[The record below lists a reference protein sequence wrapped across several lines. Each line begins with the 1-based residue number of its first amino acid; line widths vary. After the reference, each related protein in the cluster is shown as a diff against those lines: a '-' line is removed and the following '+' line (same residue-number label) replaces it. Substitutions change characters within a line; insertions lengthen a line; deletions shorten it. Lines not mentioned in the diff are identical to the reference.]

1 MSMNEIKIKLSPYL
15 GCSKKLIEL
24 FAIIGYE
31 EEALKRSI
39 LKKNEPQEELELT
52 VLSLIIS
59 DSSFNF
65 IPDYFIKQIYPERPH
80 IKQSKAYPKSDNIIF
95 YLCFD
100 SLTGDRKIIN
110 SCYAFRFYERI
121 KTENGD
127 IYFIPKAF
135 LICSQYPYFSSFC
148 RICEKI
154 FWSTDERYADKD
166 FPIEIFI
173 HCLVNYLPSPI
184 NHNLIMKDFVPNII
198 IPKLTGYPYVDF
210 NLGKVL
216 TSVNLNCFIKIYI
229 LIFLEFDLLFFSPD
243 LEKLNIFMFAL
254 YILNYPLTNTNYFWY
269 IRTIS
274 LKESEEDEMD
284 DILLQSGKIFSKG
297 IQIAGIG
304 SRNLSL
310 TSEIIEGRK
319 TSFRGVNCEYKPNIE
334 FKFKGLNLVID
345 IEDKK
350 NPIINNPKSKQEK
363 IININILLKYI
374 DNTLYS
380 KKNKFFLDKYLQKL
394 HKNLNNI
401 LKNYNYIAKN
411 DSNVANSFFYMNKSI
426 MNINRQIQEIFYD
439 FILNILVEL
448 NKDRIINPF
457 PKNEQNVNTNI
468 SAEEKIFKKMIV
480 DSLKYNLY
488 FNDFKKGFKTPDEI
502 NVSLLLSDEYVNLK
516 KQGAFKDI
524 TQQVEYFGVMD
535 KLYTL
540 RSKDLIYDLKA
551 LVIEYSKNNYIPNT
565 SKNGNN
571 RNRNLFVLDEEIIK
585 KFIYKKKNRNYYEVL
600 KDPEEIKI
608 DIETKRNL
616 IFAIQDYFFNQ
627 QIINNEYYLRSST
640 AYLICICFPFFA
652 KKIIRFVLLNEY
664 LLNTKKIL
672 YFQRYYIFIILKA
685 INIYYQINK
694 EKGIFPEM
702 EYVSVNTYYLLI
714 QNYINDNSIN
724 QDEELDSFFK
734 KHLIQPEINA
744 NVQMNHE
751 NAFIYKL
758 DNYIYEDDINK
769 IKQNFKIKG
778 NEVNIKIDDKMIKIQ
793 KIKLE
798 DISGIFQEIYSYYKF
813 FLSNDFDLKKIEVNK
828 LLENCAKLIMLFM
841 QLQNEEN
848 FIKILYS
855 LMNSLLSFQ
864 KQLSDY
870 SKGKKD

>member
-135 LICSQYPYFSSFC
+135 LICSQYPYFSSYC

-229 LIFLEFDLLFFSPD
+229 LIFLEIDLLFFSPD

-254 YILNYPLTNTNYFWY
+254 YILNYPLTNTNYFGY

-297 IQIAGIG
+297 IQIASNG

-310 TSEIIEGRK
+310 TSEIKEDRK
-319 TSFRGVNCEYKPNIE
+319 TCFRGVNCEYKPNIE
-334 FKFKGLNLVID
+334 SKFKGLNLVID

-374 DNTLYS
+374 DNTLNS
-380 KKNKFFLDKYLQKL
+380 KKNNFFLDKYLQKL

-401 LKNYNYIAKN
+401 LKDYNYIAKN

-565 SKNGNN
+565 SKNVNN

-702 EYVSVNTYYLLI
+702 EYVSINTYYLLI
-714 QNYINDNSIN
+714 QKYINDNSIN

-758 DNYIYEDDINK
+758 DNYIYEDDIK
-769 IKQNFKIKG
+769 EIKQNFKIKG
-778 NEVNIKIDDKMIKIQ
+778 NEVNIKIDDKKIKIQ
-793 KIKLE
+793 KVKSE
-798 DISGIFQEIYSYYKF
+798 DITVIFHEIYSYYKF
-813 FLSNDFDLKKIEVNK
+813 FLSNDFDIKKIEVNK

-841 QLQNEEN
+841 QLQNEKN

-855 LMNSLLSFQ
+855 LMYSLVSFQ
-864 KQLSDY
+864 EQLSDY
-870 SKGKKD
+870 NKLKKD

>member
-1 MSMNEIKIKLSPYL
+1 MSMNEAKIKLSPYL

-135 LICSQYPYFSSFC
+135 LICSQYPYFSSYC

-229 LIFLEFDLLFFSPD
+229 LIFLEIDLLFFSPD

-254 YILNYPLTNTNYFWY
+254 YILNYPLTNTNYFGY

-274 LKESEEDEMD
+274 LKQSEEDEMD
-284 DILLQSGKIFSKG
+284 DILLQSGKIFSKR
-297 IQIAGIG
+297 IQIAGNG

-310 TSEIIEGRK
+310 TSEIKEGRK

-374 DNTLYS
+374 DNTLNS
-380 KKNKFFLDKYLQKL
+380 KKNNFFLDKYLQKL

-401 LKNYNYIAKN
+401 LKDYNYIAKN

-426 MNINRQIQEIFYD
+426 MKINRQIQEIFYD

-468 SAEEKIFKKMIV
+468 SAEEKIFKKMIE

-758 DNYIYEDDINK
+758 DNYIYEDDIK
-769 IKQNFKIKG
+769 EIKQNFKIKG

-793 KIKLE
+793 KVKSE

-813 FLSNDFDLKKIEVNK
+813 FLSNDFDIKKIEVNK
-828 LLENCAKLIMLFM
+828 LLANCAKLIMLFM
-841 QLQNEEN
+841 QLQNEKN

-855 LMNSLLSFQ
+855 LMYSLLSFQ

>member
-1 MSMNEIKIKLSPYL
+1 MNETKIKLSPYL

-80 IKQSKAYPKSDNIIF
+80 IKQSKVYPKSDNIIF

-135 LICSQYPYFSSFC
+135 LICSQYPYFSSYC

-173 HCLVNYLPSPI
+173 YCLVNYLPSPI

-254 YILNYPLTNTNYFWY
+254 YILNYPLTNTNYFGY

-297 IQIAGIG
+297 IQIAGNG

-380 KKNKFFLDKYLQKL
+380 KKNNFFLDKYLQKL

-401 LKNYNYIAKN
+401 LNDYNYIAKN

-468 SAEEKIFKKMIV
+468 SAEEKIFKKIIE

-585 KFIYKKKNRNYYEVL
+585 KFIYKK
-600 KDPEEIKI
+600 
-608 DIETKRNL
+608 
-616 IFAIQDYFFNQ
+616 Q
-627 QIINNEYYLRSST
+627 
-640 AYLICICFPFFA
+640 
-652 KKIIRFVLLNEY
+652 
-664 LLNTKKIL
+664 
-672 YFQRYYIFIILKA
+672 
-685 INIYYQINK
+685 
-694 EKGIFPEM
+694 
-702 EYVSVNTYYLLI
+702 
-714 QNYINDNSIN
+714 
-724 QDEELDSFFK
+724 
-734 KHLIQPEINA
+734 
-744 NVQMNHE
+744 
-751 NAFIYKL
+751 
-758 DNYIYEDDINK
+758 
-769 IKQNFKIKG
+769 
-778 NEVNIKIDDKMIKIQ
+778 
-793 KIKLE
+793 
-798 DISGIFQEIYSYYKF
+798 
-813 FLSNDFDLKKIEVNK
+813 
-828 LLENCAKLIMLFM
+828 
-841 QLQNEEN
+841 
-848 FIKILYS
+848 
-855 LMNSLLSFQ
+855 
-864 KQLSDY
+864 
-870 SKGKKD
+870 

>member
-1 MSMNEIKIKLSPYL
+1 
-15 GCSKKLIEL
+15 
-24 FAIIGYE
+24 
-31 EEALKRSI
+31 
-39 LKKNEPQEELELT
+39 
-52 VLSLIIS
+52 
-59 DSSFNF
+59 
-65 IPDYFIKQIYPERPH
+65 
-80 IKQSKAYPKSDNIIF
+80 
-95 YLCFD
+95 
-100 SLTGDRKIIN
+100 
-110 SCYAFRFYERI
+110 
-121 KTENGD
+121 
-127 IYFIPKAF
+127 
-135 LICSQYPYFSSFC
+135 
-148 RICEKI
+148 
-154 FWSTDERYADKD
+154 
-166 FPIEIFI
+166 
-173 HCLVNYLPSPI
+173 
-184 NHNLIMKDFVPNII
+184 
-198 IPKLTGYPYVDF
+198 
-210 NLGKVL
+210 
-216 TSVNLNCFIKIYI
+216 
-229 LIFLEFDLLFFSPD
+229 
-243 LEKLNIFMFAL
+243 
-254 YILNYPLTNTNYFWY
+254 
-269 IRTIS
+269 
-274 LKESEEDEMD
+274 
-284 DILLQSGKIFSKG
+284 
-297 IQIAGIG
+297 
-304 SRNLSL
+304 
-310 TSEIIEGRK
+310 
-319 TSFRGVNCEYKPNIE
+319 
-334 FKFKGLNLVID
+334 
-345 IEDKK
+345 
-350 NPIINNPKSKQEK
+350 
-363 IININILLKYI
+363 
-374 DNTLYS
+374 
-380 KKNKFFLDKYLQKL
+380 
-394 HKNLNNI
+394 
-401 LKNYNYIAKN
+401 
-411 DSNVANSFFYMNKSI
+411 

-468 SAEEKIFKKMIV
+468 SAEEKIFKKMIE

-502 NVSLLLSDEYVNLK
+502 NVSFLLSDEYVNLK

-652 KKIIRFVLLNEY
+652 KKIIRFVLLDEY

-714 QNYINDNSIN
+714 QNYINENSIN

-758 DNYIYEDDINK
+758 DNYIYEDDIK
-769 IKQNFKIKG
+769 EIKQNFKIKG
-778 NEVNIKIDDKMIKIQ
+778 NEVNIKIDDKKIKIQ
-793 KIKLE
+793 KVKSE
-798 DISGIFQEIYSYYKF
+798 DITVIFHEIYSYYKF
-813 FLSNDFDLKKIEVNK
+813 FLSNDFDIKKIEVNK

-841 QLQNEEN
+841 QLRGGEN

-855 LMNSLLSFQ
+855 LMYSLVSFQ
-864 KQLSDY
+864 EQLSDY
-870 SKGKKD
+870 NKLKKD

>member
-1 MSMNEIKIKLSPYL
+1 MSEDDIKIKLSPYL
-15 GCSKKLIEL
+15 GCSKKLTEL

-31 EEALKRSI
+31 EEALKKSYFNKSPNPEKLKLTFLSI
-39 LKKNEPQEELELT
+39 
-52 VLSLIIS
+52 VIS
-59 DSSFNF
+59 DISYEFDCN
-65 IPDYFIKQIYPERPH
+65 YLIKQVFPKKPPI
-80 IKQSKAYPKSDNIIF
+80 IKSTICPKSDNIIF
-95 YLCFD
+95 FSCID
-100 SLTGDRKIIN
+100 SLTGDKKIVN
-110 SCYAFRFYERI
+110 SGYALRFFERI
-121 KTENGD
+121 KAQNGD

-135 LICSQYPYFSSFC
+135 LIYSQYPYFSSYR

-154 FWSTDERYADKD
+154 LLETDERYADRE

-173 HCLVNYLPSPI
+173 HCLVNYFPSPI
-184 NHNLIMKDFVPNII
+184 NNNLILKDFVPYII

-254 YILNYPLTNTNYFWY
+254 YILNYPLTNTNYFGY

-274 LKESEEDEMD
+274 LKQSEEDEMN
-284 DILLQSGKIFSKG
+284 DILLQSGKIFSKR
-297 IQIAGIG
+297 IQIAGNG

-310 TSEIIEGRK
+310 TSEIKEGRK
-319 TSFRGVNCEYKPNIE
+319 TCFKGVNCEYKPNIE
-334 FKFKGLNLVID
+334 SKFKGLNLVVD

-374 DNTLYS
+374 DNTLNS
-380 KKNKFFLDKYLQKL
+380 KKNNFFLDKYLQKL

-401 LKNYNYIAKN
+401 LKDYNYIAKN

-448 NKDRIINPF
+448 NKERIINPF

-468 SAEEKIFKKMIV
+468 SAEEKIFKKMIE

-540 RSKDLIYDLKA
+540 RSKDLTYDLKA

-640 AYLICICFPFFA
+640 SYLICICFPFFA

-672 YFQRYYIFIILKA
+672 YFQRYYIFNILKA

-702 EYVSVNTYYLLI
+702 EYISVNTYYLLI
-714 QNYINDNSIN
+714 QNYINNNSIN

-734 KHLIQPEINA
+734 KHLIQPEIYT

-751 NAFIYKL
+751 NVFIYKL

-778 NEVNIKIDDKMIKIQ
+778 NEVNIKIDDKKIKIQ
-793 KIKLE
+793 KVKSE
-798 DISGIFQEIYSYYKF
+798 DITVIFHEIYSYYKF
-813 FLSNDFDLKKIEVNK
+813 FLSNDFDIKKIEVNK

>member
-1 MSMNEIKIKLSPYL
+1 MSMNEAKIKLSPYL

-135 LICSQYPYFSSFC
+135 LICSQYPYFSSYC

-254 YILNYPLTNTNYFWY
+254 YILNYPLTNTNYFGY

-297 IQIAGIG
+297 IQIAGNG

-374 DNTLYS
+374 DNTLNS
-380 KKNKFFLDKYLQKL
+380 KKNNFFLDKYLQKL

-401 LKNYNYIAKN
+401 LKDYNYIAKN

-468 SAEEKIFKKMIV
+468 SAEEKIFKKIIE

-714 QNYINDNSIN
+714 QNYINENSIN

-734 KHLIQPEINA
+734 KHLIQPEIYT

-751 NAFIYKL
+751 NVFIYKL

-778 NEVNIKIDDKMIKIQ
+778 NEVNIKIDDKKIKIQ
-793 KIKLE
+793 KVKSE
-798 DISGIFQEIYSYYKF
+798 DITVIFHEIYSYYKF
-813 FLSNDFDLKKIEVNK
+813 FLSNDFDIKKIEVNK

-841 QLQNEEN
+841 QLRGGEN

-855 LMNSLLSFQ
+855 LMYSLVSFQ
-864 KQLSDY
+864 EQLSDY
-870 SKGKKD
+870 NKLKKD